1 MTRLF
6 KRGELKA
13 ALLDALE
20 VAGPANG
27 YAIMQTL
34 ADQIGESWQPSPGA
48 VYPALLALEDTG
60 LVKAAD
66 RNGSRLY
73 ELTVAGRRA
82 ASKSRGTL
90 DAVAA
95 RARTAPLP
103 PTTLGTVLDQF
114 ASSTGGRQRAL
125 DGPTERAVVAIL
137 DGARNNIER
146 LIAKENADG

>member
-27 YAIMQTL
+27 YTIMQTL
-34 ADQIGESWQPSPGA
+34 ADQIGATWQPSPGA

-60 LVKAAD
+60 LVKATD

-73 ELTVAGRRA
+73 ELSAAGRRA
-82 ASKSRGTL
+82 VSRSRGTL

-103 PTTLGTVLDQF
+103 PTTLGSVLDTF
-114 ASSTGGRQRAL
+114 ASSIDGRQRAL
-125 DGPTERAVVAIL
+125 DEPTERAVTAIL
-137 DGARNNIER
+137 DGARHNIER
-146 LIAKENADG
+146 LIVKESSDG

>member
-6 KRGELKA
+6 RRGELKA

-20 VAGPANG
+20 ISGPANG
-27 YAIMQTL
+27 YTIMQTL

-60 LVKAAD
+60 LVKGSD

-73 ELTVAGRRA
+73 ELTSAGRRA
-82 ASKSRGTL
+82 ATKLHGTL

-95 RARTAPLP
+95 RARTAPVP
-103 PTTLGTVLDQF
+103 PSTVGSVLDDF
-114 ASSTGGRQRAL
+114 VATFDGRNRTL
-125 DGPTERAVVAIL
+125 DAPTERAVVAIL

-146 LIAKENADG
+146 LIGKES